1 MLSIRKP
8 TGAAIRAHIERER
21 GGPYS
26 YAEVGATR
34 GLTPPGYNVDHNRVK
49 LGEGSALF
57 DVASAALRR
66 WEMFHLGW
74 VEMTTPDAPIA
85 EGSTVGVLV
94 RLLGLY
100 SLNLCRIVYVVNEN
114 QGPLRRFGFA
124 YGTLG
129 EHAES
134 GEERFTVELDETT
147 GAVCYDI
154 LAFSQPRHILARMVY
169 PYARVLQR
177 RFAADSMRAMKRAC
191 DAADPD

>member
-1 MLSIRKP
+1 MLFLRKP
-8 TGAAIRAHIERER
+8 AGAAIRALIERER

-49 LGEGSALF
+49 LGEGAEVF

-74 VEMTTPDAPIA
+74 VEMTTPDAPVA

-94 RLLGLY
+94 RLLGVY
-100 SLNLCRIVYVVNEN
+100 SLNLCRIVYVVDER
-114 QGPLRRFGFA
+114 GSPLRRFGFA

-147 GAVCYDI
+147 GAVHYDI
-154 LAFSQPRHILARMVY
+154 LAFSQPNHILAKVAY
-169 PYARVLQR
+169 PYTRVLQR
-177 RFAADSMRAMKRAC
+177 RFAVGSMLAMKRAC
-191 DAADPD
+191 DAEDAD